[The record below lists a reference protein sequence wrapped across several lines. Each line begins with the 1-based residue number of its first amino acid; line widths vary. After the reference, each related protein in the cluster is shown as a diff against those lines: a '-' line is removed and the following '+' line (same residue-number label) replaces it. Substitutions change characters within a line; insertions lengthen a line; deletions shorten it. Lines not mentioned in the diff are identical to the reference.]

1 MRKEPLAQ
9 PGEIVSFGPFT
20 LRVNER
26 LLARNGVPLDL
37 GGRAM
42 DVLLALIARAN
53 AVVSKE
59 ELLAEAWPGVVI
71 SDGSLRYQITM
82 LRQALGD
89 GQDGAR
95 YVSNI
100 VGRGYC
106 FVAKISRTFAEPE
119 VQAQRDE
126 SPVEP
131 GLPAP
136 PGLLVGRSGDLAAIA
151 AQLAKGRFVTLV
163 GTGGV
168 GKTTVA
174 VRTGHDLL
182 ADFAG
187 AVVFVDLAT
196 LTDPSLVPTA
206 IASMLRLSVRSADP
220 VPSLVSYLRERRMLL
235 VLDNCEH
242 VIAAAA
248 SLAERIFQAAPSI
261 HILATSREALRVR
274 GEYVHL
280 LNPFASPPDLPGL
293 GAREILAYP
302 ATRLFVDRAE
312 ASGSTLDLDGTDA
325 PIIANICRK
334 LDGVALAIELAARR
348 VSTYGLHQTATLLDE
363 RLALSWLGQRGA
375 QPRHATLQA
384 TLDWSYELLD
394 IHERRVLCRLCV
406 FVGYF
411 SLDAARHVADAD
423 NLSREQIVAAIASL
437 AEKSLLAIRPS
448 GAFTQYRLLESTRT
462 YALSKADEATVDDAS
477 LHHARYFRDRLQ
489 QMAASRGAGH
499 APDGASETADLGNI
513 RAALTWCFGRGRATE
528 LGVSLASAA
537 VPAFLAKSLLAECH
551 GWSRRA
557 LAQLTPAL
565 RGSSTEMH
573 LQAAIGVSQMFTRG
587 NSDEVRAA
595 LERSLEVAEALEDA
609 ASQVQLLGRLQIF
622 HERIGDFVESLKYA
636 HRFARVAST
645 IGDATAVAAANSLVG
660 LCNHLLGDQPEARRL
675 LEAALAGSPDSLQDS
690 SIYSGFDLRNRARI
704 ALARTLWLQG
714 YPSQAVVL
722 AQRAVDEARQLDH
735 PVTLCIALIWAI
747 HRLRGGPFAHAV
759 PGRGPGGQGRTG
771 RQARRCRARRPGD
784 PGLPGGASRIP
795 LRAAHHGIQPDA
807 GRGPDR
813 PGADSRR
820 AGTAGRHPGAG
831 ACKRR
836 PVQPSGTPSGQG
848 PRVVVPVAFA
858 RGASRGV
865 PRPVARQQQAARRPR
880 VGAAN
885 GDRPCAD
892 VAGSRTRARGASPAG
907 RHPCPLHR
915 RLRDRGPSTGAAA
928 LRQGKRR
935 GRLNVLPGRPATG
948 ARWPSIPT
956 YDGAARWRR

>member
-1 MRKEPLAQ
+1 MSKEPLAQ
-9 PGEIVSFGPFT
+9 AGEIVSFGPFT

-42 DVLLALIARAN
+42 DVLLALIAKAN

-59 ELLAEAWPGVVI
+59 ELLAQAWPGVVI

-82 LRQALGD
+82 LRQALGE
-89 GQDGAR
+89 GQGGAR

-106 FVAKISRTFAEPE
+106 FVAKISRTLAEPE
-119 VQAQRDE
+119 AQAHRNE
-126 SPVEP
+126 SAVEP

-136 PGLLVGRSGDLAAIA
+136 PGLLVGRTGDLAAIA

-182 ADFAG
+182 PDFAG

-220 VPSLVSYLRERRMLL
+220 VPSLISYLRERRMLL
-235 VLDNCEH
+235 ILDNCEH

-261 HILATSREALRVR
+261 HILATSREALRVQ

-293 GAREILAYP
+293 GAREILTYP
-302 ATRLFVDRAE
+302 ATRLFVDRAQ

-348 VSTYGLHQTATLLDE
+348 VSTYGLHQTAMLLDE
-363 RLALSWLGQRGA
+363 RLALSWLGQRSA

-394 IHERRVLCRLCV
+394 LHERLVLCRLCV

-437 AEKSLLAIRPS
+437 AEKSLLAIRQS

-499 APDGASETADLGNI
+499 ASYGASETADLGNI
-513 RAALTWCFGRGRATE
+513 RAALTWCFGQGRATE

-595 LERSLEVAEALEDA
+595 LERSLEVAEALDDP

-622 HERIGDFVESLKYA
+622 HERIGDFVESLQYA
-636 HRFARVAST
+636 HRCARVAGT

-690 SIYSGFDLRNRARI
+690 SIYSGFDLRNRACI

-735 PVTLCIALIWAI
+735 PVTLCIALIWAVSVYMWVGDLERAERDI
-747 HRLRGGPFAHAV
+747 NRFVAYAEVHSLTPYLAV
-759 PGRGPGGQGRTG
+759 GRGVKGELAVRRGDAERGVRAIQDCLVELRESRYELLTTAFNLTLAEGLTALGQTADALKLLDDTLALVHAKGDLYNLPELLRVKARALSCLSPSRTEQAEECLVQSLASS
-771 RQARRCRARRPGD
+771 RQQGARAWELRTATDLARMWQ
-784 PGLPGGASRIP
+784 A
-795 LRAAHHGIQPDA
+795 A
-807 GRGPDR
+807 GREREARALLGGILDHYTE
-813 PGADSRR
+813 GFETADL
-820 AGTAGRHPGAG
+820 
-831 ACKRR
+831 
-836 PVQPSGTPSGQG
+836 
-848 PRVVVPVAFA
+848 
-858 RGASRGV
+858 
-865 PRPVARQQQAARRPR
+865 QQAQQLFGRAKD
-880 VGAAN
+880 AA
-885 GDRPCAD
+885 
-892 VAGSRTRARGASPAG
+892 V
-907 RHPCPLHR
+907 
-915 RLRDRGPSTGAAA
+915 
-928 LRQGKRR
+928 
-935 GRLNVLPGRPATG
+935 
-948 ARWPSIPT
+948 
-956 YDGAARWRR
+956 